1 MLLNT
6 ISVPPPLL
14 GGTPIRTCLLIQLQ
28 GVGRARPTTGARTP
42 QTFNTSIDLSEI
54 SNENFEIIERC
65 KGEHTVVVGESFPTH
80 ISVQIFVSMQ
90 PITSV

>member
-1 MLLNT
+1 M
-6 ISVPPPLL
+6 
-14 GGTPIRTCLLIQLQ
+14 
-28 GVGRARPTTGARTP
+28 GRARATIWARTP
-42 QTFNTSIDLSEI
+42 QTFKTCVDLSAI

-65 KGEHTVVVGESFPTH
+65 KGEHSVVLGESFPTH